1 MPAPSGPSRRPDASR
16 SQAQYRRRADRYDLE
31 LLAFEPYRKEA
42 IELLQ
47 LQPGATVL
55 DVGCGT
61 GLSFPALKDC
71 IGADGRIV
79 GVEPSPDMLERARER
94 VAAHRWHGI
103 ELLAATAAAAPL
115 HGRADAALFHFTHD
129 VLRDAASLDHVLDHL
144 RPGARVVASGLQ
156 WAPPWMPA
164 TNLFVF
170 GAALYS
176 VTSLS
181 GLSQPWDLLAQRL
194 VEVEVRTRGFGG
206 IFVAS
211 GQVPGGRPAR
221 ASSH

>member
-1 MPAPSGPSRRPDASR
+1 MPAPSGPGRRHHASR

-47 LQPGATVL
+47 LRPGATVL

-61 GLSFPALKDC
+61 GLSFAALKER
-71 IGADGRIV
+71 IGTNGRII
-79 GVEPSPDMLERARER
+79 GLDPSPDMLERARER
-94 VAAHRWHGI
+94 VAAHQWDGI
-103 ELLAATAAAAPL
+103 ELLAATAASAPL

-129 VLRDAASLDHVLDHL
+129 VLRDAASLDHVLAHL

-164 TNLFVF
+164 ANLFVF

-176 VTSLS
+176 VTCLS

-194 VEVEVRTRGFGG
+194 MDVEVRTRGFGG

-211 GQVPGGRPAR
+211 GKLPGGRPAR
-221 ASSH
+221 AASH